1 MRCSIQQG
9 ISTDTLF
16 ENEEVEQGP
25 LGQVHLNPEIPQL
38 LSNSLPTWKSQDSM
52 KLPQFVKAQA
62 KEIKNK
68 QTKNPDENTDSG
80 QSRIIRIDKSN
91 VLLTEWTMHR
101 FEACLNNME
110 PPDTGKKPGGE

>member
-1 MRCSIQQG
+1 
-9 ISTDTLF
+9 
-16 ENEEVEQGP
+16 
-25 LGQVHLNPEIPQL
+25 
-38 LSNSLPTWKSQDSM
+38 M

-91 VLLTEWTMHR
+91 VLLTE
-101 FEACLNNME
+101 
-110 PPDTGKKPGGE
+110 